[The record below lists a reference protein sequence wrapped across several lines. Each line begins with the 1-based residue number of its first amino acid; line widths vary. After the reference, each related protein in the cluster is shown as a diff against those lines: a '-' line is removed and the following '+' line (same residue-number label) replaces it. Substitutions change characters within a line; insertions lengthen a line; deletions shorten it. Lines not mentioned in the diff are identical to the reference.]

1 MYKDFLV
8 IDNWY
13 DKKELNYIYKEL
25 DFLSLK
31 MLNSEQVEGPALDQ
45 NNKSKLKGF
54 RIYPHDIYSEKGV
67 EYSPVL
73 QSLNKFK
80 NKNFHKKV
88 EKTFKNTSTALSEQF
103 MGTNCSHTFINYYEN
118 DNFYKEHF
126 DAFQFTAL
134 IFIFK
139 QPKSFIG
146 GDLHFTRINKKVEC
160 KNNRLVLFPSFY
172 YHATKELK
180 SKLNEGRYSIATF
193 FSTRA

>member
-13 DKKELNYIYKEL
+13 NKKELNYIYKEL

-67 EYSPVL
+67 EYSPIL

-88 EKTFKNTSTALSEQF
+88 EKTFKNTGTALSEQF

-139 QPKSFIG
+139 QPHS
-146 GDLHFTRINKKVEC
+146 H
-160 KNNRLVLFPSFY
+160 
-172 YHATKELK
+172 
-180 SKLNEGRYSIATF
+180 
-193 FSTRA
+193 